1 MLKRCIV
8 NRVDAEANYIIRTGA
23 TMRACAKIFGVSK
36 SCVHRDMTVVLKEL
50 DLVRYNKTRAV
61 AAWNLSQ
68 RHHRGGEVTKRRYL
82 EQTIKNNL

>member
-1 MLKRCIV
+1 MLKPCQI
-8 NRVDAEANYIIRTGA
+8 NRVYAEADYIIRTGA
-23 TMRACAKIFGVSK
+23 TMRACAKMVGVSK

-50 DLVRYNKTRAV
+50 DLILYNKTRVV

-82 EQTIKNNL
+82 HG